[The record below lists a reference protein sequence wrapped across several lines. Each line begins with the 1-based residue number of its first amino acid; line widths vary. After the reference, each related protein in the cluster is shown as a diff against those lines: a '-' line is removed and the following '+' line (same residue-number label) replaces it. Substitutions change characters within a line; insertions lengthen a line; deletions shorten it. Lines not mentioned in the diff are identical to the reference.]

1 MVSLLDKV
9 KFLCVAGIGLFSDGY
24 LNLTIGLVVPM
35 LGYLYWQDE
44 GSQVPTVQSDI
55 MKGTL
60 NVGMAVGQLMFGVL
74 GDALGRHKVYG
85 KELLITLFGT
95 LMVILLPWNNFDKQ
109 SIVAWVSCFRVVT
122 GIGIG
127 ADYPMS
133 SSLSAESTPLGSR
146 AVLSL
151 SVFASMGLGNI
162 AASITFLVLLEA
174 FRSGIESDIQYVE
187 WVWRLFLGLGMIP
200 AAITLYAR
208 WTMAETAP
216 YEKYVSKA
224 TEAERVNKRGLTEQ
238 FQEFAVFF
246 SDWKHARVLF
256 ATSASWFLF
265 DIAYY
270 GINLNQTVILEKIG
284 FADGPTPWVSLYNT
298 AIGNIIIQAA
308 GYLPGYFIGIP
319 LPDLLGRTRQ
329 QFYSCIIV
337 AILYAVW
344 AGITNHTSVG
354 GLMTVFTLS
363 QIFLNMG
370 PNCTTWLMPVE
381 VFPTRVRG
389 TAHGISAAAGKCGAI
404 LTSFA
409 FGTVTD
415 HIGLRGMLAL
425 FAGIM
430 VLNAMVTFWIP
441 ETRGMT
447 IADIEN
453 EVHFTKHR
461 PMDIFKWP
469 GPWIKE
475 SEDGNADNDVPGK
488 PGIVT
493 GIDVRPKDASF

>member
-9 KFLCVAGIGLFSDGY
+9 KFLCVAGVGLFSDGF

-35 LGYLYWQDE
+35 LGYLYWQDQ
-44 GSQVPTVQSDI
+44 GSEVPSVQSDI

-109 SIVAWVSCFRVVT
+109 SIVAWVACFRVVT

-133 SSLSAESTPLGSR
+133 SSLTAESTPLGSR

-151 SVFASMGLGNI
+151 SVFACMGLGNI
-162 AASITFLVLLEA
+162 AASITFLVLVEA
-174 FRSGIESDIQYVE
+174 FQSGIESDIQYVE
-187 WVWRLFLGLGMIP
+187 WVWRLLFGLGMIP

-216 YEKYVSKA
+216 YEKYVSKDTN
-224 TEAERVNKRGLTEQ
+224 TEQTDKRGLKEQ
-238 FQEFAVFF
+238 YRDFAVYF
-246 SDWKHARVLF
+246 SEWKHAKVLF

-270 GINLNQTVILEKIG
+270 GVNLNQSVILKEIG
-284 FADGPTPWVSLYNT
+284 FADGPTPWVTLRNT
-298 AIGNIIIQAA
+298 AIGNIIVQVA
-308 GYLPGYFIGIP
+308 GYLPGYFCGIP
-319 LPDLLGRTRQ
+319 LPDLLGRTHQ
-329 QFYSCIIV
+329 QFYSCMIV
-337 AILYAVW
+337 AILYAIW
-344 AGITNHTSVG
+344 AGITNHTTVG

-363 QIFLNMG
+363 QLFLNMG
-370 PNCTTWLMPVE
+370 PDCTTWLMPVE
-381 VFPTRVRG
+381 VFPTSVRA

-404 LTSFA
+404 LTAFA

-415 HIGLRGMLAL
+415 RIGLPGVLGL
-425 FAGIM
+425 FSGVM
-430 VLNAMVTFWIP
+430 VLNALVTFLIP

-453 EVHFTKHR
+453 EVHFAQHR

-469 GPWIKE
+469 GLWRKE
-475 SEDGNADNDVPGK
+475 REEGDTDDNLSPKSINIVPNKDVS
-488 PGIVT
+488 V
-493 GIDVRPKDASF
+493 